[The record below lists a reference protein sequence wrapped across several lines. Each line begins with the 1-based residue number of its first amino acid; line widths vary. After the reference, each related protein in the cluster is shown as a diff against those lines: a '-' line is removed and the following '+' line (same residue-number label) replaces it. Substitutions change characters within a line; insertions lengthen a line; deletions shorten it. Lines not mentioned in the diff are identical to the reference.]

1 MVGLNRSPHRGKGR
15 AVVLIGEKDQTVIK
29 KMFQA
34 LEHPVRL
41 VVFTEGAV
49 RPAGRAPCA
58 YCGHVV
64 SLTQELAGLSEKIAT
79 EIVNFDT
86 DRERAAALGIERIP
100 AIAVIGAEDYGIR
113 FYGIPAGFEFAT
125 LLEAI
130 IDVSKGRAEL
140 APETL
145 EKLDRIDEPVHI
157 QVFVTP
163 TCPYCPQAVRFAHK
177 LALSNPNV
185 RADMVEAQEF
195 PELAGRYGVYGVP
208 RTVINE
214 ETHIEGAVPESIGIL
229 YVLRAAGKLTSDEA
243 KQLTAIGR

>member
-1 MVGLNRSPHRGKGR
+1 M
-15 AVVLIGEKDQTVIK
+15 LIGEKDQAVIK
-29 KMFQA
+29 EMFQA

-49 RPAGRAPCA
+49 HLPGREPCT

-64 SLTQELAGLSEKIAT
+64 SLAQELAALSDKIEA

-86 DRERAAALGIERIP
+86 GKERAASLGIDRIP
-100 AIAVIGAEDYGIR
+100 AIAVIGAEDYGVR
-113 FYGIPAGFEFAT
+113 FFGIPAGFEFAT

-130 IDVSKGRAEL
+130 VDVSKGRAEL

-145 EKLDRIDEPVHI
+145 EKLDRVDEPLHI

-195 PELAGRYGVYGVP
+195 PELSRRYGVYGVP

-229 YVLRAAGKLTSDEA
+229 YVLQAAGKLSEDEA
-243 KQLTAIGR
+243 KQLAAIRR